1 MKVEIKAIAAVLGA
15 VASYLFG
22 GWTMALQ
29 TLLVFIVIDYLT
41 GVIASGKS
49 GELSSKI
56 GMVGIGKKVMIFVFV
71 TMGHMA
77 DLHTSDGQLHLF
89 RDGVITFFIANEAL
103 SILENAGRMGVPVP
117 DVVRKA
123 VEALRRKDDK

>member
-1 MKVEIKAIAAVLGA
+1 MEFKAIAAVGGA

-22 GWTMALQ
+22 GWSTALQ
-29 TLLVFIVIDYLT
+29 TLLIFIVIDYVT
-41 GVIASGKS
+41 GIVAAGKN
-49 GELSSKI
+49 GELSSKA
-56 GMVGIGKKVMIFVFV
+56 GMRGIGRKVMIFVFV

-77 DLHTSDGQLHLF
+77 DIHVSGGQLHLF
-89 RDGVITFFIANEAL
+89 RDGVITFFIANEGL

-123 VEALRRKDDK
+123 IEALKRRDETK